1 MKKFKFSLQKV
12 LEIKEQLLKNMKDE
26 LNYLNQQI
34 KRIEGEITCLRNK
47 YSETNKE
54 FVEKSSVSM
63 TIGEMSYYK
72 IFMNNILKDITK
84 KEEEKEIVNKKIEAK
99 KLDIIEMNK
108 EISSLEKLRDKE
120 LEKYNEGILKSEE
133 IFIDEFVSNK
143 TTLKQYMF

>member
-1 MKKFKFSLQKV
+1 MKKFKFSLQKI

-34 KRIEGEITCLRNK
+34 KRIDGEITCLSNK

-99 KLDIIEMNK
+99 KHDIIEMNK
-108 EISSLEKLRDKE
+108 EISSLEKLKDKE